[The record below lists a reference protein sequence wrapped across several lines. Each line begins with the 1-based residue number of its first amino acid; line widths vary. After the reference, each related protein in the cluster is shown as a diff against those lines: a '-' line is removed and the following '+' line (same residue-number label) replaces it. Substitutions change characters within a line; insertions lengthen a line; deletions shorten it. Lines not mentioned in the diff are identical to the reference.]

1 MDLTKIRIGQGF
13 DVHRLVGGR
22 PLVLG
27 GIEIPFEMGLEGHSD
42 ADVLTHSVI
51 DALLGA
57 GGLGDIGQLFPDDDS
72 KYKDI
77 SSILLLKDVRDL
89 LEKKNLFVCNIDS
102 VVMAQSP
109 KLASYIPDMVKC
121 LSKTLRIDKALL
133 SVKATTTERLGFVG
147 RGEGIAAQAVVLLCR
162 N

>member
-1 MDLTKIRIGQGF
+1 M
-13 DVHRLVGGR
+13 
-22 PLVLG
+22 
-27 GIEIPFEMGLEGHSD
+27 
-42 ADVLTHSVI
+42 I

-121 LSKTLRIDKALL
+121 LSQTLRINNALL

-147 RGEGIAAQAVVLLCR
+147 RGEGIAAQAVALLSR